1 MKIHREGNLIIL
13 VSFIILLG
21 LTIIPI
27 LIWPVQTIFH
37 YMFYLVELIFFVL
50 VVSFFRIPK
59 RKFVLGENLIISP
72 CDGKV
77 VVIEEIIDEE
87 YFHDKRIQISV
98 FMSPLNVHVNRYPLS
113 GLVKY
118 VKYFPGKYLVAWHP
132 KSSTENER
140 FCTVVEHSGGQQI
153 LVKQIA
159 GAVARR
165 IRNYAVVEK
174 TVLQC
179 AELGFIKFGSRV
191 DILLPLGT
199 EIETKIGQ
207 KVKGGISVL
216 AKL

>member
-1 MKIHREGNLIIL
+1 MKIHREGKYIIL
-13 VSFIILLG
+13 ISFIILLS
-21 LTIIPI
+21 LAIIPI
-27 LIWPVQTIFH
+27 LIWPAQTIFH
-37 YMFYLVELIFFVL
+37 HIFYAVEFIFFIL

-59 RKFVLGENLIISP
+59 RNFVQGDNLIISP

-113 GLVKY
+113 GVVKY

-140 FCTVVEHSGGQQI
+140 FSTVIEHSDGQQV

-165 IRNYAVVEK
+165 IRNYAIVDK
-174 TVLQC
+174 KVLQC
-179 AELGFIKFGSRV
+179 EELGFIKFGSRV
-191 DILLPLGT
+191 DILLPPGT
-199 EIETKIGQ
+199 TVEAQIGQ

-216 AKL
+216 AKF